1 MIDTLIYPLR
11 QFTDDLAG
19 FSNRF
24 MSAVYGSFHFI
35 LFTLPPQISNIPLKL
50 SRNDI
55 MMQNKHKTIFWVGL
69 IVFFLINLV
78 TSLVLEPHMDENYY
92 WVYSRFP
99 AWGYFDHPPMVAWL
113 IAAGQLLLPGF
124 LGMRF
129 LFVVLSAL
137 TFLIVW
143 ELTRK
148 YYDNALL
155 YWLIIMSVAMFIPYT
170 LVAVPDVPLMFF
182 TALFL
187 LIYREFLEKDTP
199 WLAVLLGIA
208 AAGMVYSKY
217 HAFLVLLL
225 VVLSNIRVL
234 KNWKMWMAGILALIL
249 LVPHFYWQYSEGFPS
264 FRYHLVDSH
273 KTAYKFEVTLSYIIN
288 QIVLTGPF
296 IGWFL
301 LYAATKARVTGEFGR
316 TLKFIF
322 LGVFLFFFLVTF
334 GGDIE
339 PHWALAGYLPMVV
352 LAMAYVGRNPRWK
365 PLIIKIAVF
374 GSILTFVV
382 RIVVL
387 SIGPKSDMPFLA
399 RYFNNLKDKRN
410 IYETVGDLPVV
421 FQDTYFTAAAYA
433 HANNMAEATFHMA
446 PGFSRYTQYD
456 IYPIEEWLQD
466 KPAIYVT
473 RDSTFLEGDQ
483 VIITGGKNVW
493 YARKIDR
500 FRSFNMLEVTIRDS
514 WVTRSGR
521 SLRVDSVSIYNPYDR
536 KLELAPESSFSGHLQ
551 CYRKGR
557 RKWDLVGSTDLP
569 HITIEPGQQIT
580 LTGINLE
587 ITGDVSSE
595 PWDYFIGLSTG
606 FFLPVHSGLIKTFAF
621 N

>member
-1 MIDTLIYPLR
+1 M
-11 QFTDDLAG
+11 
-19 FSNRF
+19 
-24 MSAVYGSFHFI
+24 
-35 LFTLPPQISNIPLKL
+35 KL
-50 SRNDI
+50 SRLDF

-69 IVFFLINLV
+69 IVFFLINLI

-113 IAAGQLLLPGF
+113 IRAGQSVLPGF
-124 LGMRF
+124 LGMRI
-129 LFVVLSAL
+129 LFVILSAF
-137 TFLIVW
+137 TFMIVW

-148 YYDNALL
+148 YYENALL
-155 YWLIIMSVAMFIPYT
+155 YWLIILSVAMFIPYT
-170 LVAVPDVPLMFF
+170 LVAVPDVPLLFF

-187 LIYREFLEKDTP
+187 LIYREFLEKNSTGM
-199 WLAVLLGIA
+199 AVLLAIS

-225 VVLSNIRVL
+225 VVLSNIKVL
-234 KNWKMWMAGILALIL
+234 KNWKMWMAGILALLL

-273 KTAYKFEVTLSYIIN
+273 KTAYKFEVTLSYLIN

-301 LYAATKARVTGEFGR
+301 LYAATKARLSGDFGR

-322 LGVFLFFFLVTF
+322 LGVFLFFLLVTF

-339 PHWALAGYLPMVV
+339 PHWALAGYLPMVI
-352 LAMAYVGRNPRWK
+352 LSMAYLGGHPRWRS
-365 PLIIKIAVF
+365 LIMKIAVF
-374 GSILTFVV
+374 GSILTLIV

-387 SIGPKSDMPFLA
+387 SIGPNSDIPFLV

-410 IYETVGDLPVV
+410 IYETVGDIPVV

-433 HANNMAEATFHMA
+433 HANNKAEETFHMA

-456 IYPIEEWLQD
+456 IYPIEEMLQGRQVM
-466 KPAIYVT
+466 YVT
-473 RDSTFLEGDQ
+473 RDSTFLKGNQ
-483 VIITGGKNVW
+483 VKITGGKNVW
-493 YARKIDR
+493 YARKIDK
-500 FRSFNMLEVTIRDS
+500 FQSFNMLEVTIRDS
-514 WVTRSGR
+514 WVSKIGR

-536 KLELAPESSFSGHLQ
+536 RLELVPGSSFSGQLQ

-557 RKWDLVGSTDLP
+557 RKWDLAGSVDLP
-569 HITIEPGQQIT
+569 YIAIEPRQRII
-580 LTGINLE
+580 LTGIHIE
-587 ITGDVSSE
+587 ITGNVSSE